1 MAMVWFIFA
10 ILAAF
15 FESLRDVSSKKSLKN
30 VDEYSAGWAHRFFA
44 SLFLLPIL
52 LFVGIPAIG
61 GEFWIVLLVGVSM
74 NIVATILYMRALKYS
89 DISLS
94 VPIASFTPL
103 FLLVTS
109 PFMVGEFPA
118 LLGLVGI
125 LLIVAGSYML
135 NIRERHKG
143 YAAPLKALFREQ
155 GPRLMLLVAVIWA
168 VTSNIDKIGLRSS
181 SPVFWAIS
189 VSALSSIVL
198 AALMLHKNGGR
209 IGQVR
214 TNIRALVPIGFF
226 SALMLV
232 FQTTAM
238 SLTLVSYV
246 ISIKRTS
253 SAMSV
258 AMGHFIFGEKNVR
271 ERLIGTLV
279 MIAGAILIALS

>member
-1 MAMVWFIFA
+1 MVWFIFA
-10 ILAAF
+10 VFTAL
-15 FESLRDVSSKKSLKN
+15 FESLRDITSKRSLRN
-30 VDEYSAGWAHRFFA
+30 VDEYAAGWAHRFFA
-44 SLFLLPIL
+44 TMFLAPVL
-52 LFVGIPAIG
+52 LLTGIPAIG
-61 GEFWIVLLVGVSM
+61 GGFWTALLVGVSM
-74 NIVATILYMRALKYS
+74 NIVATVLYMRALKRS

-94 VPIASFTPL
+94 VPIAAFTPL

-118 LLGLVGI
+118 PLGLAGI
-125 LLIVAGSYML
+125 LLIVAGSYVMNL
-135 NIRERHKG
+135 KERHRG
-143 YAAPLKALFREQ
+143 HFEPLKALFREE
-155 GPRLMLLVAVIWA
+155 GPRLMLIVALIWG
-168 VTSNIDKIGLRSS
+168 VTSNIDKIGLRNS

-189 VSALSSIVL
+189 VSALSSVAL
-198 AALMLHKNGGR
+198 AMLMLHKDGR
-209 IGQVR
+209 RSKQVR

-253 SAMSV
+253 AAISV
-258 AMGHFIFGEKNVR
+258 AMGHFLFGEKNVG

-279 MIAGAILIALS
+279 MISGAILIAFS